1 MARKSRD
8 KGLSGEREVAAVYID
23 HGFAVR
29 GLEGLGDHLVVG
41 HGLVIH
47 SEVKRTES
55 IRLWDCLAQ
64 CWSEAPAG
72 TLPVLAYR
80 RNRSPWTATLRLEDL
95 CEALAR

>member
-8 KGLSGEREVAAVYID
+8 KGLAGEREVAVVWES

-29 GLEGLGDHLVVG
+29 GLEGMGDHLAVG
-41 HGLVIH
+41 HGLTIH

-64 CWSEAPAG
+64 CWDEAPDG

-80 RNRSPWTATLRLEDL
+80 RNRSPWVASLKLDDL
-95 CEALAR
+95 CRALAR

>member
-1 MARKSRD
+1 MSKMSRD
-8 KGLSGEREVAAVYID
+8 KGLAGEREVAVVWES

-29 GLEGLGDHLVVG
+29 GLEGMGDHLAVG
-41 HGLVIH
+41 HGLTIH

-80 RNRSPWTATLRLEDL
+80 RNRSPWTATLRLDDL
-95 CEALAR
+95 CKALAR